1 MRYSITTLIWFFI
14 TIYVCSGQLPSFNT
28 SMNTVSAIP
37 LPEGYERVSVDQ
49 HSFAGYLRSL
59 PLRKN
64 KTVYL
69 YNRQPK
75 LNQSLHYAVIDI
87 STGDKDLQQ
96 CADAIMRLRAEY
108 FYERNLY
115 DSILFPKDGH
125 TVYQFSHV
133 CKPGNTDSRNLF
145 MHFMETVFINCG
157 TYTLDQQLKSVKDFS
172 SIQMGDVLIKAGAPG
187 HAEVVIDMAVQ
198 KQTGKKIY
206 LLAQGY
212 MPAQDIHIL
221 LNLQNTKMGPWYEVD
236 SKNEII
242 TASWIFTKNQ
252 LKRW

>member
-14 TIYVCSGQLPSFNT
+14 TIYVCFGQLPSFNT

-49 HSFAGYLRSL
+49 HSFAGYLRTL

-75 LNQSLHYAVIDI
+75 PNQSLHYAVIDI

-108 FYERNLY
+108 FYDRNLY
-115 DSILFPKDGH
+115 DSILFLKDGH

-133 CKPGNTDSRNLF
+133 CKVSNSESRNLF

-157 TYTLDQQLKSVKDFS
+157 TYTLDQQLKPVKDFS

-187 HAEVVIDMAVQ
+187 HTEIVIDMAVQ

-236 SKNEII
+236 SKNEIL